1 MATLDLTL
9 ASLQAAGL
17 TPRLVRL
24 TEDDVQAKIDSVR
37 AYRSQVPM
45 LFGDEATMATRLR
58 AYAMHYDHHM
68 PAERYWMTG

>member
-1 MATLDLTL
+1 
-9 ASLQAAGL
+9 
-17 TPRLVRL
+17 
-24 TEDDVQAKIDSVR
+24 VR

-68 PAERYWMTG
+68 PAERYWMAG